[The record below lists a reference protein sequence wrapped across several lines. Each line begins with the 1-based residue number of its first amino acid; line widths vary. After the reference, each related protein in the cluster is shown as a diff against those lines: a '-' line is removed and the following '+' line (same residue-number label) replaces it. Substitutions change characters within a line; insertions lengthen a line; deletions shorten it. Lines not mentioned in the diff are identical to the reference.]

1 MAKRVPGS
9 KLLPIKMVLLDVDGV
24 MTDGGLYYG
33 PDGQELK
40 RFHAHDGYGV
50 VRAREHGLRVGI
62 ISGRTTP
69 IVDARAKVLKI
80 DDVFQG
86 TMDKVTPM
94 RILQEKYGLQEKE
107 FAFIGDELFDL
118 PLLRLVGLS
127 AAPRN
132 ARNEV
137 KREVDYITAVDGGNG
152 AVREVIDMI
161 IAQQIRPAGPSR
173 TSRTTKRARH

>member
-1 MAKRVPGS
+1 MAKRVPAK
-9 KLLPIKMVLLDVDGV
+9 KLLQIKMLLLDVDGV
-24 MTDGGLYYG
+24 MTDGGLYYTA
-33 PDGQELK
+33 DGHELK

-50 VRAREHGLRVGI
+50 VRAREHGLRTGI
-62 ISGRTTP
+62 ISGRTTS

-94 RILQEKYGLQEKE
+94 RILQEKYGFRENE

-118 PLLRLVGLS
+118 PLLRLVGFS
-127 AAPRN
+127 AAPHN
-132 ARNEV
+132 ARDEV
-137 KREVDYITAVDGGNG
+137 KREVDHVTKVDGGNG

-161 IAQQIRPAGPSR
+161 IAAQTQ
-173 TSRTTKRARH
+173 ARKPRH

>member
-1 MAKRVPGS
+1 MARRVSG
-9 KLLPIKMVLLDVDGV
+9 KALQGIKMVLLDVDGV

-33 PDGQELK
+33 ADGHELK

-62 ISGRTTP
+62 ISGRSTP
-69 IVDARAKVLKI
+69 IVDARARVLKI

-94 RILQEKYGLQEKE
+94 RILQEKYDLREQE

-118 PLLRLVGLS
+118 PLLRLVGFS

-132 ARNEV
+132 ARPEV
-137 KREVDYITAVDGGNG
+137 QREVDYVTRVDGGNG

-161 IAQQIRPAGPSR
+161 IAQQTRVSRPAGR
-173 TSRTTKRARH
+173 VRQ

>member
-1 MAKRVPGS
+1 MAKRVAGS
-9 KLLPIKMVLLDVDGV
+9 KLLPIKMLLLDVDGV
-24 MTDGGLYYG
+24 MTDGGLYYSA
-33 PDGQELK
+33 DGHELK

-50 VRAREHGLRVGI
+50 VRAHEHGLRIGI
-62 ISGRTTP
+62 ITGRTTP

-94 RILQEKYGLQEKE
+94 RILQEKYDLLEKE

-118 PLLRLVGLS
+118 PLLRLVGFA

-132 ARNEV
+132 ARDEV
-137 KREVDYITAVDGGNG
+137 KREVDYITSVDGGNG

-161 IAQQIRPAGPSR
+161 IAHQTRPASPPR
-173 TSRTTKRARH
+173 TPRNPGRTRH

>member
-1 MAKRVPGS
+1 MAKRVPEK
-9 KLLPIKMVLLDVDGV
+9 KLLAVKMLLLDVDGV
-24 MTDGGLYYG
+24 MTDGGLYYTA
-33 PDGQELK
+33 DGHELK
-40 RFHAHDGYGV
+40 RFHAHDGFGV
-50 VRAREHGLRVGI
+50 VRAREHGIRVGI

-94 RILQEKYGLQEKE
+94 RILQEKYGLKEDE

-118 PLLRLVGLS
+118 PLLRLVGFS

-132 ARNEV
+132 ARAEV
-137 KREVDYITAVDGGNG
+137 KREVDHVTKVDGGNG
-152 AVREVIDMI
+152 AVREVIDLI
-161 IAQQIRPAGPSR
+161 IAAQ
-173 TSRTTKRARH
+173 TRARKPRH